1 LLFLAPQGMVNPA
14 MFLDE
19 VKINVKG
26 GNGGAGIVAFR
37 REKYVPHGGPAGGD
51 GGNGGDVVLVVTS
64 HLSTLSPF
72 GRKVHFKA
80 ERGENGGGSNMTGA
94 SGPDLLVDV
103 PPGTVVRDAES
114 GGLVAD
120 LTEPGQRVVV
130 AKGGRGGRGNTRFK
144 SSTNQAPRMAEKG
157 EPGEDRWLI
166 LELKLIADIGIIGVP
181 NAGKSTLLSVVSA
194 AKPKIASYPFTTLI
208 PNLGVVILDDQ
219 ELVLADIPGLVEGA
233 HAGIGLGH
241 SFLRHIQRTR
251 VLIHL
256 LDGTGEDPIGDFV
269 QINSELALF
278 DPDLAGKPQ
287 LVALN
292 KIDMPQAQERWPS
305 VKAELAKHGIEA
317 VAISGLT
324 RQGVSE
330 LLHAALQVIR
340 ELPEPEPAEEV
351 PVFRPEDDDEAFE
364 IEFDGEAYRVIGKRI
379 ERAAAMTYWEYDEA
393 VLRFQRI
400 LEALG
405 ISDALEEAGVEPG
418 DTVMI
423 GDSELEWSD

>member
-1 LLFLAPQGMVNPA
+1 

-26 GNGGAGIVAFR
+26 GGGGAGIVAFR
-37 REKYVPHGGPAGGD
+37 REKYVPLGGPAGGD
-51 GGNGGDVVLVVTS
+51 GGRGGDVVLVVTS
-64 HLSTLSPF
+64 RLSTLSPF
-72 GRKVHFKA
+72 SKKVHFKA
-80 ERGENGGGSNMTGA
+80 ERGGHGGGSNKTGA
-94 SGPDLLVDV
+94 SGVDLLVEV
-103 PPGTVVRDAES
+103 PPGTVVRDA
-114 GGLVAD
+114 GTGDLVAD
-120 LTEPGQRVVV
+120 LTEPGQRVIV

-144 SSTNQAPRMAEKG
+144 TSTNQAPRMAEKG
-157 EPGEDRWLI
+157 EPGEERWLI
-166 LELKLIADIGIIGVP
+166 LELKLIADVGIIGVP

-194 AKPKIASYPFTTLI
+194 AKPKIAPYPFTTLA
-208 PNLGVVILDDQ
+208 PNLGVVILDDR

-269 QINSELALF
+269 QINAELALF

-305 VKAELAKHGIEA
+305 VKAKLAELGVEA
-317 VAISGLT
+317 VAISGVT
-324 RQGVSE
+324 RQGVVE
-330 LLHAALQVIR
+330 LLHATLQVIQT
-340 ELPEPEPAEEV
+340 LPEPEPAEEV
-351 PVFRPEDDDEAFE
+351 PVFRPEEDEDAFE
-364 IEFDGEAYRVIGKRI
+364 IEFDGKAYHVLGKRI

-393 VLRFQRI
+393 VQRFQRI

-405 ISDALEEAGVEPG
+405 ISAALEEAGVEPG
-418 DTVMI
+418 DTVII
-423 GDSELEWSD
+423 GDTELEWSD

>member
-1 LLFLAPQGMVNPA
+1 

-26 GNGGAGIVAFR
+26 GDGGAGIVAFR

-51 GGNGGDVVLVVTS
+51 GGNGGDVVLVVTPR
-64 HLSTLSPF
+64 LSTLSPF
-72 GRKVHFKA
+72 SKKVHFKA
-80 ERGENGGGSNMTGA
+80 DRGGNGGGSNMTGA
-94 SGPDLLVDV
+94 SGSDLLVDV
-103 PPGTVVRDAES
+103 PPGTVVRDAKS
-114 GGLVAD
+114 GDLVAD

-157 EPGEDRWLI
+157 EPGEERWLI
-166 LELKLIADIGIIGVP
+166 LELKLIADVGIIGVP

-194 AKPKIASYPFTTLI
+194 AKPKIAAYPFTTLT

-233 HAGIGLGH
+233 HMGIGLGH

-278 DPDLAGKPQ
+278 DPDLGEKPQ

-305 VKAELAKHGIEA
+305 VKAELAKHGVEA

-330 LLHAALQVIR
+330 LLHTTLQTLQ
-340 ELPEPEPAEEV
+340 ELPEPEPTEEV

-364 IEFDGEAYRVIGKRI
+364 IAFDGEAYRVIGKRI

-418 DTVMI
+418 DTVII
-423 GDSELEWSD
+423 GDTELEWSD